1 MRTAR
6 DIKLL
11 TVLLFVTGCITVNV
25 YFPAAAAEQAADRII
40 KEIYGEK
47 LEGLKPA
54 TPEQPDDQTSNGA
67 LPDSG
72 FAMRLLDIVFPAA
85 YAQGADIDISTPA
98 INTLKAKMTK
108 RNVQLQPFYTSGA
121 IGMDSKG
128 LITVRDPKVVSIKD
142 RNTVN
147 QLVAAENQDRN
158 ALYAE
163 IARANGHPEWEND
176 IRDTFARRW
185 VTNAPAGWFFQDN
198 SGSWKQK

>member
-1 MRTAR
+1 MKTAR

-47 LEGLKPA
+47 LKESQP
-54 TPEQPDDQTSNGA
+54 PEQSGDQSSNDS
-67 LPDSG
+67 LQESG
-72 FAMRLLDIVFPAA
+72 FAMRLLDFVFPAA

-98 INTLKAKMTK
+98 INKLKANMTN
-108 RNVQLQPFYTSGA
+108 RNVQLQPYYNSGA

-128 LITVRDPKVVSIKD
+128 LITLRDPGAVSIKE
-142 RNTVN
+142 RNKVN

-176 IRDTFARRW
+176 IRNTFARRW
-185 VTNAPAGWFFQDN
+185 VSNAPSGWYFQDN
-198 SGSWKQK
+198 SGNWKQK